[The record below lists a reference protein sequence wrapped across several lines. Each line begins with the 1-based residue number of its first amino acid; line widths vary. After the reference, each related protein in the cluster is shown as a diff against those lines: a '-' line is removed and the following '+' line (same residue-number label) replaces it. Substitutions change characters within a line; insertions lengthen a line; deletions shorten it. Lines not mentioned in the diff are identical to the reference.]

1 MPRPGR
7 VRPSFIRV
15 GAGLRRWK
23 VAESKKEWRREL
35 ASKFIVAAA
44 VKVLWGLIVELVI
57 RPHE

>member
-1 MPRPGR
+1 M
-7 VRPSFIRV
+7 
-15 GAGLRRWK
+15 
-23 VAESKKEWRREL
+23 AESKKEWRREL